1 MCIPAGIYDANSI
14 MKQFKRVLSWFLALT
29 LLLSLVYVAPV
40 AEINAATASSYIATS
55 YAANLS
61 VRTTRA
67 VNLMDGPSSSAN
79 AKYTLP
85 ADTMLSVK
93 ALHKNTSG
101 SYFYEVLYY
110 DMTLYIDATAA
121 TMVDHL
127 TGDVTIAN
135 VQSPASLAYGQ
146 SFVIEGDISS
156 TLNDLGTIT
165 AAMRPNTNITRGNV
179 IEASD
184 EINGKSYSLAGSTLD
199 ANLRFGSMDPG
210 VYTYVLTVEAI
221 SYYIDNSGKLATSAQ
236 TVVLNTQQCVITDW
250 TNPNDN
256 LAFGIDVSTWQGYI
270 DWSQVQYDIDFAIL
284 RIGYSETLDNQ
295 FLAYAEG
302 CEKYNIPY
310 GVYIFSYALTVEEA
324 LAEANFVINTLD
336 AYGYDPELPVW
347 YDMEWDT
354 QGALSTSLKEQLL
367 VTFCDRI
374 AEAGYQPGFYGFT
387 RWFSTSFF
395 NSYLSSIPVWIA
407 QIDGFSSNGTA
418 THDGGTW
425 LWQYSWEG
433 SISGISGDVDC
444 NICYFE
450 YPGISSDTSYL
461 KNCTYYPAHAMA
473 TTSASV
479 NMRQY
484 PSSSYTLVGSLN
496 AGTALEITG
505 LYKNASGE
513 YWYQAIY
520 NGSTVYVHS
529 DYVTITKPLYNDL
542 AVLDPTMASNL
553 SVGGGYYLNGKVVSE
568 YNTIYTTH
576 AKVYAGEDTLA
587 DPVISSKYTN
597 DSKCYNLRRSDV
609 CNNLLFG
616 TLSSGYYTYELSAD
630 VRNYYVNNGTL
641 TYDTEN
647 VVVWTAPFTVGNA
660 AITPPASVAC
670 DHNIVTD
677 AAVAAGCT
685 TTGLTEGSHCSKC
698 GIIFTPQTEVPAA
711 GHSYSVTSDP
721 ATCTK
726 YELFHYACTRCG
738 DKYDVSAEV
747 LGQWSETKPL
757 GIPENKIETQ
767 IQYRYADC
775 TFSGWVDKGTQ
786 VVKYVPTW
794 ASGFD
799 TTHSTYTQYSSSN
812 KVSAFETDTNK
823 IVINYDKKVGYLWY
837 HWCDSTKTSSW
848 AYETDPYH
856 TFHVY
861 YDTVDPSNYPCDTFD
876 YSYQTSHSSCS
887 NATYWFPMDVY
898 EQSYTTSE
906 YKEEWTEWTDWSTTP
921 VTASSTRKVETR
933 TVYRYT
939 GATLGNHTWNN
950 GVVTS
955 APTCSSSGVRTYT
968 CTSCGTTKTETVAT
982 GGHNYIGIVTAPTCT
997 TQGYTTYTCSG
1008 CGNSYKDNYVRATGH
1023 SYSSIVT
1030 KPTCTAQ
1037 GYTTHTCS
1045 SCGISYKDAYVAAA
1059 GHSWSEGICNVCGAV
1074 CDHSTTSNGTC
1085 SICGHVIAV
1094 PSISPMTVTLSLD
1107 GEVHYMVIFTGM
1119 NINVP
1124 TEDIGLISWT
1134 VPQTAGTIEN
1144 ATYVCPGAFHNSAA
1158 GLYMVRSHGIPAKM
1172 LGDTLYMKIYVK
1184 LSDGSYI
1191 YSDLLSFS
1199 AESYA
1204 YEQLRLPDSAENNKV
1219 KNLMV
1224 SMLNYGAEAQIAFN
1238 YKPYDLMNA
1247 DLTADQQSTQ
1257 IAYSADLLAPCVPAA
1272 DSKCVNFVKSPAFNF
1287 SFVSVVLEGALALK
1301 YFISPKLTPTGN
1313 VTMYYWTSAR
1323 YNAVSTLSPSNASG
1337 SIVMTE
1343 SNGYYIADYSGLA
1356 AKQMGETV
1364 YIAVIYE
1371 VDGIQHTTGV
1381 ISSSISSYLES
1392 TAATAN
1398 DNQALAKATTI
1409 YGYYAKQYFG

>member
-1 MCIPAGIYDANSI
+1 M
-14 MKQFKRVLSWFLALT
+14 
-29 LLLSLVYVAPV
+29 
-40 AEINAATASSYIATS
+40 
-55 YAANLS
+55 
-61 VRTTRA
+61 
-67 VNLMDGPSSSAN
+67 
-79 AKYTLP
+79 
-85 ADTMLSVK
+85 
-93 ALHKNTSG
+93 
-101 SYFYEVLYY
+101 
-110 DMTLYIDATAA
+110 
-121 TMVDHL
+121 
-127 TGDVTIAN
+127 
-135 VQSPASLAYGQ
+135 
-146 SFVIEGDISS
+146 
-156 TLNDLGTIT
+156 
-165 AAMRPNTNITRGNV
+165 
-179 IEASD
+179 
-184 EINGKSYSLAGSTLD
+184 
-199 ANLRFGSMDPG
+199 
-210 VYTYVLTVEAI
+210 
-221 SYYIDNSGKLATSAQ
+221 
-236 TVVLNTQQCVITDW
+236 
-250 TNPNDN
+250 
-256 LAFGIDVSTWQGYI
+256 
-270 DWSQVQYDIDFAIL
+270 
-284 RIGYSETLDNQ
+284 
-295 FLAYAEG
+295 
-302 CEKYNIPY
+302 
-310 GVYIFSYALTVEEA
+310 
-324 LAEANFVINTLD
+324 
-336 AYGYDPELPVW
+336 
-347 YDMEWDT
+347 
-354 QGALSTSLKEQLL
+354 
-367 VTFCDRI
+367 
-374 AEAGYQPGFYGFT
+374 
-387 RWFSTSFF
+387 
-395 NSYLSSIPVWIA
+395 
-407 QIDGFSSNGTA
+407 
-418 THDGGTW
+418 
-425 LWQYSWEG
+425 
-433 SISGISGDVDC
+433 
-444 NICYFE
+444 
-450 YPGISSDTSYL
+450 
-461 KNCTYYPAHAMA
+461 
-473 TTSASV
+473 
-479 NMRQY
+479 
-484 PSSSYTLVGSLN
+484 
-496 AGTALEITG
+496 
-505 LYKNASGE
+505 
-513 YWYQAIY
+513 
-520 NGSTVYVHS
+520 
-529 DYVTITKPLYNDL
+529 
-542 AVLDPTMASNL
+542 
-553 SVGGGYYLNGKVVSE
+553 
-568 YNTIYTTH
+568 
-576 AKVYAGEDTLA
+576 
-587 DPVISSKYTN
+587 
-597 DSKCYNLRRSDV
+597 
-609 CNNLLFG
+609 
-616 TLSSGYYTYELSAD
+616 
-630 VRNYYVNNGTL
+630 
-641 TYDTEN
+641 
-647 VVVWTAPFTVGNA
+647 
-660 AITPPASVAC
+660 
-670 DHNIVTD
+670 
-677 AAVAAGCT
+677 
-685 TTGLTEGSHCSKC
+685 
-698 GIIFTPQTEVPAA
+698 
-711 GHSYSVTSDP
+711 
-721 ATCTK
+721 
-726 YELFHYACTRCG
+726 
-738 DKYDVSAEV
+738 

-968 CTSCGTTKTETVAT
+968 CTSCGTTKTETIAT
-982 GGHNYIGIVTAPTCT
+982 GGHNYIGTVTAPTCT